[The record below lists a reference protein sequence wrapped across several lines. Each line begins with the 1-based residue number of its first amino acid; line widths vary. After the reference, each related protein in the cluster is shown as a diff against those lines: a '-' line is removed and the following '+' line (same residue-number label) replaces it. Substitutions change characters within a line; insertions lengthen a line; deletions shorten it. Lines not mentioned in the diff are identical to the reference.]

1 MSITAGAPSPEGLAA
16 HDGKSAT
23 IDTPQNGKLLLP
35 PGRAGG
41 PPLLESLRRES
52 RAWAS
57 SVDDWKSETEE
68 PRNDPVPGPEEMARE
83 KTDAQ
88 LLEAGWVV
96 QDRRRS
102 MIRTGGL
109 RGTQSGQRRARASN
123 GRRRS
128 SMRERWPA
136 VRVSG
141 CLGLLAA
148 VMMLGANESW
158 SAPQAAR
165 IGPRAVFSPKRDLE
179 TKVIEEMQSC
189 PVAVDAGAPKIEC
202 VISILRQAGATPEAL
217 AFTVMLGGEGYLES
231 FRQMGKVDLATVAYP
246 LRANENEGFM
256 LVNGSPP
263 TIQVEDFV
271 HLKHIDIR
279 KDPLYPAIARKFPR
293 VEPWGHAD
301 FKAVQALPGGG
312 QRFIFSFVL
321 LNGCHA
327 CEVAGYAQVAFD
339 FSAAG
344 GFLGTKLLRLTEKG

>member
-1 MSITAGAPSPEGLAA
+1 
-16 HDGKSAT
+16 
-23 IDTPQNGKLLLP
+23 
-35 PGRAGG
+35 
-41 PPLLESLRRES
+41 
-52 RAWAS
+52 
-57 SVDDWKSETEE
+57 
-68 PRNDPVPGPEEMARE
+68 
-83 KTDAQ
+83 
-88 LLEAGWVV
+88 
-96 QDRRRS
+96 
-102 MIRTGGL
+102 
-109 RGTQSGQRRARASN
+109 
-123 GRRRS
+123 
-128 SMRERWPA
+128 MRERWQA

-148 VMMLGANESW
+148 VMMLGAKESW

-165 IGPRAVFSPKRDLE
+165 IGPRAVFSPERDLE

-202 VISILRQAGATPEAL
+202 VTAILRRAGATPEAL
-217 AFTVMLGGEGYLES
+217 AFTAMLGGEGYLES

-263 TIQVEDFV
+263 TVQVEDFV

-293 VEPWGHAD
+293 VELWGHAD
-301 FKAVQALPGGG
+301 FKALQALPGGG

-344 GFLGTKLLRLTEKG
+344 RFLGTKLLRLTEKG